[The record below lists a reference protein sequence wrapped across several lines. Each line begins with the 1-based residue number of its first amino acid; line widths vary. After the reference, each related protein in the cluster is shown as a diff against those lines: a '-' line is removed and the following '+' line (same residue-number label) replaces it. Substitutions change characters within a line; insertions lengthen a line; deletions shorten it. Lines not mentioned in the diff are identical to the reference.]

1 MVVNV
6 DDVAYYF
13 EMCNDAYFENNLPV
27 PDFDVLHSYKYC
39 AYFSCD
45 KKWLWS
51 KTIYNPIIYFSDYYQ
66 FSEKQVINLMVH
78 EMIHYYLAINGIDTR
93 GTHGKDFMKM
103 ARKLNKKFGLH
114 ITEFIDISKLRRND
128 DAPLLGYWWSK
139 LIY

>member
-1 MVVNV
+1 M
-6 DDVAYYF
+6 
-13 EMCNDAYFENNLPV
+13 MW
-27 PDFDVLHSYKYC
+27 HTISKC
-39 AYFSCD
+39 AMMHI
-45 KKWLWS
+45 S
-51 KTIYNPIIYFSDYYQ
+51 KTIYLCQILMFYTHTNIAPTLVVTRNGYGVNPFIILKYISDYYQ
-66 FSEKQVINLMVH
+66 FSEKQVISLMVH

-114 ITEFIDISKLRRND
+114 ITEFIDISKLKRSD